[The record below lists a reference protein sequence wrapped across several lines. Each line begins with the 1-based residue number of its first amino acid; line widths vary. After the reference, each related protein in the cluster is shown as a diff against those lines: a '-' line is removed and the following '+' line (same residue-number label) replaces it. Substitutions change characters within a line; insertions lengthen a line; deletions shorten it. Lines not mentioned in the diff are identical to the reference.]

1 MTICEKILYFS
12 SPHFLGSEQK
22 IKKKNNS
29 TSLSCIF
36 FCGFGSTVCYVH
48 FEQFFFD
55 PNKCIKCVL
64 TKACHDLVV
73 NWSFFA
79 KIGLWRVNVQWS
91 FQDKTVHYY
100 YWNLEKSNF
109 DEKHQ
114 YFFFTINYFSQTL
127 MFFII
132 CVEFF
137 SSGTMLAHFWLEK
150 TTVQAREGGFWN
162 RLAT

>member
-1 MTICEKILYFS
+1 MTICEIILYFS

-29 TSLSCIF
+29 TSLNCISF
-36 FCGFGSTVCYVH
+36 VDLEAQCAMFISNS
-48 FEQFFFD
+48 FFFD

-79 KIGLWRVNVQWS
+79 KIGLWRVKVQWS

-109 DEKHQ
+109 DEKLQ

-132 CVEFF
+132 CVGFF

-150 TTVQAREGGFWN
+150 TTVQAKEGGFWN